1 MGVQHSK
8 PSDEIRTIII
18 GDIEKLVLVLNPNM
32 IVYDLFKMLRENIE
46 LISPFETSNHKL
58 DMDDFYVDIN
68 NTNYNNTMTLK
79 ELGESIILTIR
90 CKYSI
95 DEYLKKKMNKT
106 IEQDEKRGIL
116 SALLTLTESNSYGPS
131 FDYDYENNSELSNLI
146 YDKYNNAKLFFD
158 LMELKSKIY
167 IKMNKLETGLQNA
180 DVLQEEA
187 SRFIENIHMLK
198 EDQCYYNQIVLNKA
212 YERQVYQYN
221 KIWNNKSKLQ
231 NLYNKKN
238 LEYIDVKLKIENLMD
253 KVDIIED
260 EIEQHLKPIE
270 NISFFNR
277 YNYTNEWISRGGS
290 WYLKI
295 KNNA

>member
-8 PSDEIRTIII
+8 PSNEIRTVIM

-32 IVYDLFKMLRENIE
+32 IVYDLFKMLSENIE
-46 LISPFETSNHKL
+46 LISPFETLNHKL

-79 ELGESIILTIR
+79 ELGESIILTVK

-95 DEYLKKKMNKT
+95 DEYLKKKLNKSLD
-106 IEQDEKRGIL
+106 QSEKRSML
-116 SALLTLTESNSYGPS
+116 SALLTLTESNVYGPR
-131 FDYDYENNSELSNLI
+131 FDYDYEDDSELSSLI
-146 YDKYNNAKLFFD
+146 YSKYNNAKLFFD
-158 LMELKSKIY
+158 LMETKSKIY
-167 IKMNKLETGLQNA
+167 SKMNRLEAGLQNA

-187 SRFIENIHMLK
+187 NRFIENIRMLK
-198 EDQCYYNQIVLNKA
+198 EDQSEYNENVLNKA
-212 YERQVYQYN
+212 YERQIYQYN
-221 KIWNNKSKLQ
+221 KIWNNKAKLQ
-231 NLYNKKN
+231 NMYNKKN

-253 KVDIIED
+253 RVDIIED

-277 YNYTNEWISRGGS
+277 YNYNNEWISRGGS

-295 KNNA
+295 KNNH